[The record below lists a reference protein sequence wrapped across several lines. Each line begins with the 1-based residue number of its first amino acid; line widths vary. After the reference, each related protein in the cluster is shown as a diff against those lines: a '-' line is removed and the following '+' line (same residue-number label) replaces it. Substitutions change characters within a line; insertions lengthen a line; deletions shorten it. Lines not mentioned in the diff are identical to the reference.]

1 MDLKSTQYIEKTGS
15 VAKAFLFLFLL
26 FLSSIYNLF
35 KFASLENEEV
45 KVSDMVLS
53 GDVEYIEQDDL
64 SANCKFLIDRT
75 THWLGC
81 VSPYLIRVSA

>member
-45 KVSDMVLS
+45 EVSDMVLPS
-53 GDVEYIEQDDL
+53 NT
-64 SANCKFLIDRT
+64 SASCKFLIDRT
-75 THWLGC
+75 THWLG
-81 VSPYLIRVSA
+81 

>member
-1 MDLKSTQYIEKTGS
+1 MGYGFEIYSIYRKNRKCRKGI
-15 VAKAFLFLFLL
+15 L

-45 KVSDMVLS
+45 EVSDMVLPSKTS

-75 THWLGC
+75 THWLG
-81 VSPYLIRVSA
+81 

>member
-26 FLSSIYNLF
+26 FLSSIY
-35 KFASLENEEV
+35 ENEEV
-45 KVSDMVLS
+45 EVSDMVLPSKTS

-75 THWLGC
+75 THWLG
-81 VSPYLIRVSA
+81 

>member
-26 FLSSIYNLF
+26 FLSSIYN
-35 KFASLENEEV
+35 FASLENEEV
-45 KVSDMVLS
+45 KVSDMVLPSKTS

-75 THWLGC
+75 THWLG
-81 VSPYLIRVSA
+81 

>member
-15 VAKAFLFLFLL
+15 VAKAFLFL
-26 FLSSIYNLF
+26 SSIYNLF

-45 KVSDMVLS
+45 EVSDMVLPSKTS

-75 THWLGC
+75 THWLG
-81 VSPYLIRVSA
+81 

>member
-45 KVSDMVLS
+45 EVSDMVLPSKTS
-53 GDVEYIEQDDL
+53 GDVEYIEHKKIVQNLEEL
-64 SANCKFLIDRT
+64 SIDFVRFLE
-75 THWLGC
+75 
-81 VSPYLIRVSA
+81 

>member
-1 MDLKSTQYIEKTGS
+1 MGYGFEIYSIYRKNRKCRKGIPVS
-15 VAKAFLFLFLL
+15 FLL

-45 KVSDMVLS
+45 EVSDMVLPSKTS

-75 THWLGC
+75 THWLG
-81 VSPYLIRVSA
+81 